1 MKKRTE
7 IESKSS
13 TTASNENKELVKLS
27 IEAHKL
33 NAAKFSIGNQSII
46 VDNNSLI
53 SVQNYIDN
61 IIKYNSY
68 WSILVDKYNN
78 FDEAKINSILDKQK
92 ENKTGLYYIGENF
105 ADYMD
110 VVNDSIYKQPDNNL
124 AAEIIKRDYKKDY
137 GATKLKKISFR
148 PEANYCHIYTKDRKI
163 AAEFMIWSYDKYI
176 MPKINKLF

>member
-7 IESKSS
+7 INTKNNAVSD
-13 TTASNENKELVKLS
+13 KELLKLS

-53 SVQNYIDN
+53 SVQNYIEN

-78 FDEAKINSILDKQK
+78 FNEDKINSILDKQK

-124 AAEIIKRDYKKDY
+124 AAEIIKKDY
-137 GATKLKKISFR
+137 QKVFGINNLKKLSFR
-148 PEANYCHIYTKDRKI
+148 PEANYCHIYSKDRKI
-163 AAEFMIWSYDKYI
+163 AADFMMWSYEQYI
-176 MPKINKLF
+176 KPKIKKLL